1 MDRVHRPTWLCPDAA
16 SRERLLDMDER
27 LKRPRAVAFAL
38 IAIGIGA
45 AVPLIGWWG
54 LGLLLVAVLGFRL
67 AQGIAERIRAPE
79 HALFASWAVSELVI
93 AGSVAVTGGITSY
106 TACWLLVPLVTLPA
120 RFGTRGVGAGV
131 AFIAVLVIAI
141 AVAIE
146 PGQPLPAIYALF
158 ALLTT
163 LTAVSV
169 LSTALMRSDVD
180 HRTEAVIDGL
190 TGMLNRRALDQRL
203 HELTAQARITGQPV
217 AVIAS
222 DIDHFKRVN
231 DEHGHAAG
239 DAVLVEVAY
248 RLRKAL
254 RAFDLAYRVG
264 GEEFLVVLPGAGV
277 PDATRLAEQMREAV
291 AAEPAAGLQVTMSF
305 GVAGSVGP
313 ELERERLLDE
323 ADAALY
329 EAKARGRDQVVAAT
343 AALAGGCRINQS
355 ANRRVNQSR
364 DNTGPTGLKRSAIW
378 EDANETAEIS
388 CVRPTVARAT

>member
-1 MDRVHRPTWLCPDAA
+1 MRSRKVARDRPMTKMMNRVHQPTWLCADAV

-27 LKRPRAVAFAL
+27 LRRPRAVAFAL
-38 IAIGIGA
+38 IAVGIA
-45 AVPLIGWWG
+45 AAAPLIGWWG
-54 LGLLLVAVLGFRL
+54 LGLLVVAVLGFRL
-67 AQGIAERIRAPE
+67 AQGVAERIRAPE
-79 HALFASWAVSELVI
+79 YALFASWAVSELVI
-93 AGSVAVTGGITSY
+93 AASIAVTGGITSF
-106 TACWLLVPLVTLPA
+106 TASWLLVPLVTLPA

-131 AFIAVLVIAI
+131 AFVGVLVIAI
-141 AVAIE
+141 AVAVE
-146 PGQPLPAIYALF
+146 PSQPLPDVYALF

-203 HELTAQARITGQPV
+203 HELTAQAQVSGQPV
-217 AVIAS
+217 AVIAG

-277 PDATRLAEQMREAV
+277 ADAAGLAEQLRAAV
-291 AAEPAAGLQVTMSF
+291 AAEPAAGLSVTMSF
-305 GVAGSVGP
+305 GVSGSTGP
-313 ELERERLLDE
+313 HLEREQLLDE
-323 ADAALY
+323 ADAAL
-329 EAKARGRDQVVAAT
+329 
-343 AALAGGCRINQS
+343 
-355 ANRRVNQSR
+355 
-364 DNTGPTGLKRSAIW
+364 
-378 EDANETAEIS
+378 
-388 CVRPTVARAT
+388 

>member
-1 MDRVHRPTWLCPDAA
+1 MTRVMDRVHRPTWLCPDAA

-27 LKRPRAVAFAL
+27 LKRPIAVA
-38 IAIGIGA
+38 IGA
-45 AVPLIGWWG
+45 AVPFIGWWG
-54 LGLLLVAVLGFRL
+54 LGLLVVAVLGFRM
-67 AQGIAERIRAPE
+67 AQGIAVRIRAPE

-106 TACWLLVPLVTLPA
+106 AASWLLVPLGTLPA

-131 AFIAVLVIAI
+131 AFIGVLVLAI
-141 AVAIE
+141 ALAIE
-146 PGQPLPAIYALF
+146 PSQPLPPISAPI

-203 HELTAQARITGQPV
+203 QELTAQALVSGQPV
-217 AVIAS
+217 ALVAG

-277 PDATRLAEQMREAV
+277 PDAAGLAEQLRAAV
-291 AAEPAAGLQVTMSF
+291 AAEPAAGLWVTMSF
-305 GVAGSVGP
+305 GVSGSAGP
-313 ELERERLLDE
+313 HLERARLLNE

-329 EAKARGRDQVVAAT
+329 HAKARGRNQVVAAT
-343 AALAGGCRINQS
+343 
-355 ANRRVNQSR
+355 
-364 DNTGPTGLKRSAIW
+364 P
-378 EDANETAEIS
+378 
-388 CVRPTVARAT
+388 PTVAGAAAGV

>member
-1 MDRVHRPTWLCPDAA
+1 MTQVMDRVHQPTWLCPDAA

-38 IAIGIGA
+38 VAVGIGA

-54 LGLLLVAVLGFRL
+54 LGLLVVAVLGFRL
-67 AQGIAERIRAPE
+67 AQGMAERIRAPE
-79 HALFASWAVSELVI
+79 HALFASWAISVLVI
-93 AGSVAVTGGITSY
+93 AGSVAVTGGITSF
-106 TACWLLVPLVTLPA
+106 AASWLLVPLVTLPA

-141 AVAIE
+141 AIAVE
-146 PGQPLPAIYALF
+146 PSQPLPPIYALF
-158 ALLTT
+158 AMLTT
-163 LTAVSV
+163 LTAVAV

-203 HELTAQARITGQPV
+203 QELTAQAQITGQPV
-217 AVIAS
+217 AVIAA

-231 DEHGHAAG
+231 DEHGHATG

-264 GEEFLVVLPGAGV
+264 GEEFLVIVPGADVSAAAG
-277 PDATRLAEQMREAV
+277 LAEQMRAAV
-291 AAEPAAGLQVTMSF
+291 AAEPAAGLWITMSF
-305 GVAGSVGP
+305 GVAGSAGP
-313 ELERERLLDE
+313 DLERERLLDE
-323 ADAALY
+323 ADTALY
-329 EAKARGRDQVVAAT
+329 QAKARGRDQVVAASLT
-343 AALAGGCRINQS
+343 VTRPLVH
-355 ANRRVNQSR
+355 RV
-364 DNTGPTGLKRSAIW
+364 
-378 EDANETAEIS
+378 
-388 CVRPTVARAT
+388 